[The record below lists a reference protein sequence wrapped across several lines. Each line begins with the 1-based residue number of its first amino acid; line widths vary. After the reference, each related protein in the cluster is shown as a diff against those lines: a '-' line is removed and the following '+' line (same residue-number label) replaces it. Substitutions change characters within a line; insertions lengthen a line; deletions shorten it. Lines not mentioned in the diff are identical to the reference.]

1 MQEIR
6 ETYIERIYELKNKKG
21 YVKTVD
27 LAKVLDVKPSS
38 VTEML
43 QKLADEGYVIHEK
56 YKRIDLTEKGV
67 KLAKS
72 LERRHKAIKKLLMY
86 IGVSEEI
93 ADKDACVIEHI
104 LSKESINKIIK
115 FSESIEV

>member
-6 ETYIERIYELKNKKG
+6 ETYIERIYELKNEKG

-27 LAKVLDVKPSS
+27 LAKILNVKPSS

-43 QKLADEGYVIHEK
+43 QKLADEGYVIYEK
-56 YKRIDLTEKGV
+56 YKRIDLTKKGV
-67 KLAKS
+67 ELAES
-72 LERRHKAIKKLLMY
+72 LEMRHEAIKKLLMH

-93 ADKDACVIEHI
+93 ADKDACVIEHV
-104 LSKESINKIIK
+104 LSRESIDKIMNYAK
-115 FSESIEV
+115 NL

>member
-43 QKLADEGYVIHEK
+43 QKLAEEGYVIYEK
-56 YKRIDLTEKGV
+56 YKRIDLTDKGLE
-67 KLAKS
+67 LAKS

-93 ADKDACVIEHI
+93 ADKDACIIEHV
-104 LSKESINKIIK
+104 LSKESVDKIIK
-115 FSESIEV
+115 FADKIKV

>member
-6 ETYIERIYELKNKKG
+6 ETYIERIYELKNEKG

-27 LAKVLDVKPSS
+27 LAKLLNVKPSS

-43 QKLADEGYVIHEK
+43 QKLSDEGYVIYEK

-72 LERRHKAIKKLLMY
+72 LEMRHEAIKKLLMH

-93 ADKDACVIEHI
+93 ADKDACVIEHV
-104 LSKESINKIIK
+104 LSKESIERII
-115 FSESIEV
+115 EYTQSI

>member
-43 QKLADEGYVIHEK
+43 QKLADEGYVIYEK
-56 YKRIDLTEKGV
+56 YRKIDLTEKGLN
-67 KLAKS
+67 LARA
-72 LERRHKAIKKLLMY
+72 LERRHRAIKKLLMY

-93 ADKDACVIEHI
+93 ADKDACVIEHV
-104 LSKESINKIIK
+104 LSKESVDKIIEFADK
-115 FSESIEV
+115 IKV

>member
-6 ETYIERIYELKNKKG
+6 ETYIERIYELKNKYG

-27 LAKVLDVKPSS
+27 LAKVLNVSPSS

-43 QKLADEGYVIHEK
+43 QKLSNEGYVIYEK
-56 YKRIDLTEKGV
+56 YRKIDLTQKGL

-72 LERRHKAIKKLLMY
+72 LEKRHNAIKKLLIY
-86 IGVSEEI
+86 LGVSEEI
-93 ADKDACVIEHI
+93 ADKDACVIEHV
-104 LSKESINKIIK
+104 LSKESVDKIIEFTK
-115 FSESIEV
+115 NL